1 MNGFWDATKEDEYFT
16 YIWDIFSS
24 VIDREEPDLA
34 QMTKSECKEAVKR
47 EYQLD
52 WLTMKEYNEVMWL
65 DMICLK

>member
-52 WLTMKEYNEVMWL
+52 
-65 DMICLK
+65 